1 MTDAIVYI
9 DRSEI
14 RPGKVEEVRRR
25 IIDVVEFVQANEPQL
40 IVYAFSIDEMAPSMT
55 VVAVHPDSAS
65 LDLHIRI
72 GSPAFRT
79 LADLIDLQSIDVYG
93 AVTATVLNQ
102 LHAKARML
110 GQSGT
115 VIVHPHSAGFA
126 RI

>member
-9 DRSEI
+9 DRSDI

-40 IVYAFSIDEMAPSMT
+40 IVYAFSIDEMGPSMT

-79 LADLIDLQSIDVYG
+79 LADLIDLRSIEVYG
-93 AVTATVLNQ
+93 AVTATVLDQ

-110 GQSGT
+110 GESAT
-115 VIVHPHSAGFA
+115 VIVHPHSSGFA

>member
-9 DRSEI
+9 DYSEI
-14 RPGKVEEVRRR
+14 RPGKVQEVRRR
-25 IIDVVEFVQANEPQL
+25 IIDVVEFIQASEPQL
-40 IVYAFSIDEMAPSMT
+40 IVYAFSIDETAPSMT

-79 LADLIDLQSIDVYG
+79 LADFIDLRSIDVYG
-93 AVTATVLNQ
+93 AISQTVLDQ
-102 LHAKARML
+102 LRAKARML
-110 GQSGT
+110 GESGR
-115 VIVHPHSAGFA
+115 VIVHPLSAGFA

>member
-40 IVYAFSIDEMAPSMT
+40 IFYAFSIDEMAPSMT

-93 AVTATVLNQ
+93 AVTATVLDH

-110 GQSGT
+110 GEGGT
-115 VIVHPHSAGFA
+115 VIVHPISAGFA